1 MEKRK
6 MMAILV
12 TLIFPLFLGVK
23 LFADIKE
30 KSIKSGEMVTGFLLL
45 GFLFTISLLAVI
57 VKNKAITKK
66 IKLGFIIAS
75 FVLFN
80 ISVGGVIYE
89 IYTGKYIDWTAL
101 FSWAIACLIYSFVF
115 NVSKQGEGDR

>member
-45 GFLFTISLLAVI
+45 GFLFTISFVAVI
-57 VKNKAITKK
+57 VKNRLSQKK
-66 IKLGFIIAS
+66 LS
-75 FVLFN
+75 SDLLLLFVLFN

>member
-1 MEKRK
+1 

-30 KSIKSGEMVTGFLLL
+30 KSIKSGEMVT